1 MPKHFDYH
9 KARIKKQLKTQKVLK
24 QMSVEQREAIEEIQ
38 KSVAQCIE
46 MIKECNDLYMSDVA
60 KLESSWHSLRWAFEV
75 DDI

>member
-46 MIKECNDLYMSDVA
+46 MIKDCNDLYMSDVA